1 MRAMAKSR
9 QSASVVRVGI
19 NGFGRVGRCVARALS
34 TQAGDGLRLVAI
46 NSPSGAQIGAHLLR
60 HDSTHGIFAAEV
72 EAVGDSIK
80 IDGRKIPFTTAREIP
95 SLRWPAVDVALECSG
110 RFNSRAAAA
119 AHLQNGAA
127 AVAVSAPVEDAD
139 ATVAPGIND
148 GDLPKAARVVSAG
161 SCTTNCLAPIAVVL
175 REAVGIESGLMSTVH
190 AATLDQRILD
200 SSHADLRRA
209 RAVFDSI
216 IPTKTGAAQSIGK
229 VVPALDGKLSG
240 IALRVPLSNV
250 SLLDLTFVPTRKT
263 TAAQIDAAMR
273 QAADGALKGILA
285 VNDLPLVSK
294 DFNGRA
300 ESAIFDA
307 TLTRVSA
314 DGKLVKVFAW
324 FDNEWGFAHR
334 MLDLARLLGRR
345 IEQKK
350 TAH

>member
-1 MRAMAKSR
+1 MRAMAKSK

-46 NSPSGAQIGAHLLR
+46 NSPSGAKIGAHLLR

-80 IDGRKIPFTTAREIP
+80 IDGRKIPFTTARDIP

-148 GDLPKAARVVSAG
+148 DDLPKAARVVSAG

-175 REAVGIESGLMSTVH
+175 REAVGIESG
-190 AATLDQRILD
+190 ANLDRACGD
-200 SSHADLRRA
+200 SR
-209 RAVFDSI
+209 
-216 IPTKTGAAQSIGK
+216 
-229 VVPALDGKLSG
+229 
-240 IALRVPLSNV
+240 
-250 SLLDLTFVPTRKT
+250 
-263 TAAQIDAAMR
+263 
-273 QAADGALKGILA
+273 
-285 VNDLPLVSK
+285 
-294 DFNGRA
+294 
-300 ESAIFDA
+300 
-307 TLTRVSA
+307 SA
-314 DGKLVKVFAW
+314 DFGFVACRFAPRPRRFRFDHSDQNRGGAIDRQSRSGARWQIIRNRFARSAFECVFAG
-324 FDNEWGFAHR
+324 FDFRPDSQNHGGAN
-334 MLDLARLLGRR
+334 
-345 IEQKK
+345 
-350 TAH
+350 